1 MNMDYLII
9 GAGFAGSVMAERLAS
24 RCDKKVHIIEKRP
37 HIGGNCYD
45 EVDSSG
51 VLVHRYG
58 PHLFH
63 TENRVVYEYLSG
75 FTQWHNYRHKVVAH
89 VDGRN
94 IAIPFSF
101 TTLYQVFDDVK
112 ADVLKAKLIERYGEG
127 NKVSV
132 LELREAEDE
141 ELKALGEYVY
151 EKIFVHYTAK
161 QWGIPASEVNPA
173 VLARVPVLTSYDTH
187 YFQDTYQA
195 VPQSGYTRL
204 FETLLDHP
212 NISIALG
219 EDALE
224 TLKIID
230 KQLYYKGER
239 FEGTVI
245 FTGMLDALF
254 DHCYGV
260 LPYRSLDLRFEVCD
274 QEYYQD
280 NAVVNYPN
288 EHEYTRI
295 TEFKHI
301 HPVKSPQATILK
313 EYPQNYINGKNIPY
327 YPMPTEDSKEQ
338 YERYAA
344 LAQEIDNLVLLGRL
358 AEYRYYDM
366 DDIVARALDVFEEL
380 T

>member
-1 MNMDYLII
+1 VDYLIV

-24 RCDKKVHIIEKRP
+24 VENKKVHIIEKRS

-45 EVDSSG
+45 EVDRSK

-63 TENRVVYEYLSG
+63 TDNRVVYEYLSG
-75 FTQWHNYRHKVVAH
+75 FTKWHNYRHEVVAH
-89 VDGRN
+89 VDGQN

-101 TTLYQVFDDVK
+101 TTLYQVFDTGK
-112 ADVLKAKLIERYGEG
+112 ADRLKGKLLEKYGADQ
-127 NKVSV
+127 KVSV

-151 EKIFVHYTAK
+151 EKVFVHYTAK
-161 QWGIPASEVNPA
+161 QWGIPAGEVDPS

-195 VPQSGYTRL
+195 VPQEGYTRL

-224 TLKIID
+224 SLKIID

-239 FEGTVI
+239 FKGTVI
-245 FTGMLDALF
+245 FTGMLDELF
-254 DHCYGV
+254 EHRFGV
-260 LPYRSLDLRFEVCD
+260 LPYRSLELKFEVCN
-274 QEYYQD
+274 QEYYQK

-288 EHEYTRI
+288 EHAYTRI

-301 HPVKSPQATILK
+301 HPVKSPQTTILK
-313 EYPQNYINGKNIPY
+313 EYPQNYVNGKNIPY
-327 YPMPTEDSKEQ
+327 YPMPTEDSKKQ